1 MSEVNESDRFEC
13 VIVNVIDTLMWKGV
27 TVEEVESG
35 GRVYF
40 GKVKPDDFE
49 YVPGDTLYIGMKR
62 LSYDV
67 EDMEM
72 SMEVSLYDADDRRLD
87 WTFL

>member
-13 VIVNVIDTLMWKGV
+13 VVVNVIDTLMWKGV
-27 TVEEVESG
+27 VVQEIESG

-40 GKVKPDDFE
+40 GKVKAEGFA
-49 YVPGDTLYIGMKR
+49 YGAGDILYIGVKPLPYELEEMK
-62 LSYDV
+62 
-67 EDMEM
+67 
-72 SMEVSLYDADDRRLD
+72 MEVSLYDADNQRLD

>member
-27 TVEEVESG
+27 VVEEVESG

-40 GKVKPDDFE
+40 GKVKADGFG
-49 YVPGDTLYIGMKR
+49 YVPGDVLYIGVKR
-62 LSYDV
+62 LSYEL
-67 EDMEM
+67 EDMDM
-72 SMEVSLYDADDRRLD
+72 SMEVSLYDADDNRLD

>member
-13 VIVNVIDTLMWKGV
+13 VVVNVIDSLMWKGV
-27 TVEEVESG
+27 VVEETRSG

-40 GKVKPDDFE
+40 GKVKPEDFN
-49 YVPGDTLYIGMKR
+49 YGPGDILYIGIKKLPIGM
-62 LSYDV
+62 
-67 EDMEM
+67 EDINT
-72 SMEVSLYDADDRRLD
+72 EVSLYDADDRRLD

>member
-13 VIVNVIDTLMWKGV
+13 FIVNVIDTLMWKGV
-27 TVEEVESG
+27 VVEEVESG

-40 GKVKPDDFE
+40 GKVKAEGFD
-49 YVPGDTLYIGMKR
+49 YVPGDTLYVGMKK
-62 LSYDV
+62 LPYEL
-67 EDMEM
+67 EDM
-72 SMEVSLYDADDRRLD
+72 SMEVSLYDADNKRLD

>member
-13 VIVNVIDTLMWKGV
+13 VIVDVIDTLMWKGV
-27 TVEEVESG
+27 IVEEIESG

-40 GKVKPDDFE
+40 GKVRAEDFD
-49 YVPGDTLYIGMKR
+49 YVPGDILYIGIKP
-62 LSYDV
+62 LPY
-67 EDMEM
+67 ELEELKT
-72 SMEVSLYDADDRRLD
+72 EVSLYDADDNRLD

>member
-13 VIVNVIDTLMWKGV
+13 IIVNVIDSLRWKGV
-27 TVEEVESG
+27 VVEEIESG

-40 GKVKPDDFE
+40 GKIDPECFE
-49 YVPGDTLYIGMKR
+49 YVPGDILYIGVKR
-62 LSYDV
+62 LPYEFD
-67 EDMEM
+67 EM
-72 SMEVSLYDADDRRLD
+72 KIEASLYDADDRKLD